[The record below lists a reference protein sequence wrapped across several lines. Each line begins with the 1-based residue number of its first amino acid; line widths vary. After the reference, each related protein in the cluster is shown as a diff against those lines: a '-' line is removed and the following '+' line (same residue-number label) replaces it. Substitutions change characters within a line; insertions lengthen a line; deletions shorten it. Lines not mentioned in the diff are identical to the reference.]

1 MATLYK
7 LEDVARNDGKNGTRC
22 WIVIRDTVYDVTDY
36 LDNVSFILILNKKK
50 QKFIVIIFLASRRW

>member
-22 WIVIRDTVYDVTDY
+22 WIVIRDIVYDVTDY
-36 LDNVSFILILNKKK
+36 LDQVSFYFFFSIKNFKLINK
-50 QKFIVIIFLASRRW
+50 

>member
-36 LDNVSFILILNKKK
+36 LDNVSFILVLKKTEIYL
-50 QKFIVIIFLASRRW
+50 KFFFSIQEVVS

>member
-50 QKFIVIIFLASRRW
+50 TEIYL